1 MVRRSA
7 PAAVHVITI
16 RDQRFLLTNSIF
28 LRLVKLVVCI
38 DVVFQHSP
46 LEAVFTIFPYRGV
59 KDTAVMI
66 ITGVCQMSTPAFSQP
81 GSRLT
86 DVSLF
91 CDGIP
96 DSVYYPVHNLFNVEF
111 QRHDITVRGEIFG
124 RVRHGNPGDPH
135 TGIGILIVGEAVQP
149 QKNLF
154 GEQIRVVIIG

>member
-96 DSVYYPVHNLFNVEF
+96 DSVYYPVHYSMSNFSVT
-111 QRHDITVRGEIFG
+111 I
-124 RVRHGNPGDPH
+124 
-135 TGIGILIVGEAVQP
+135 
-149 QKNLF
+149 
-154 GEQIRVVIIG
+154 

>member
-96 DSVYYPVHNLFNVEF
+96 NSVYYPVHNLFNIKPE
-111 QRHDITVRGEIFG
+111 RHDIPIRGEIFS
-124 RVRHGNPGDPH
+124 RVRHGNPGYPYPRLRV
-135 TGIGILIVGEAVQP
+135 LIVNEAVQP
-149 QKNLF
+149 QKNF
-154 GEQIRVVIIG
+154 FR